1 MSQVRAD
8 DARSSL
14 PCELLMW
21 MMRGQL
27 LIKCMLKTLKKLSE
41 SVEQRGKEGETEKL
55 NNCCAT
61 PGAVGFVGQVNCRQG
76 QRQRLEVHPCLC
88 PLSLSCT
95 L

>member
-1 MSQVRAD
+1 MSQVRPD

-41 SVEQRGKEGETEKL
+41 SEYQREREREVEKL

-61 PGAVGFVGQVNCRQG
+61 PGAVGFVGQVNCRQ
-76 QRQRLEVHPCLC
+76 RMEVHPCLC